1 MQATAKMIVNAM
13 KSGYYD
19 QVTTILSA
27 AGTACSTFS
36 IELTVDMC
44 KEVDRVLKVICE
56 AAKENGYT
64 LIAVGTH
71 AEATH
76 VRENDEEPVVCN
88 NVPCV
93 IVPPAGVKYERQTR
107 WVDGG
112 V

>member
-1 MQATAKMIVNAM
+1 MMANAM

-19 QVTTILSA
+19 QVTTILA
-27 AGTACSTFS
+27 GAGTACSTFS
-36 IELTVDMC
+36 YELVVDMC

-64 LIAVGTH
+64 VVAVGTH

-76 VRENDEEPVVCN
+76 VRENEEEAVVCN

-93 IVPPAGVKYERQTR
+93 IVPPEGVKYERQSR
-107 WVDGG
+107 ACGEEG
-112 V
+112 